1 MSISELMAS
10 VAAHLEVNLQVTASL
25 VRLGLPFQHK
35 LLKTGTSCCRVYKQ
49 NTSSLLTVKPQ
60 TTEVSA
66 LRETEQENSSVYSS
80 KLFYWIVKTLQKTS

>member
-10 VAAHLEVNLQVTASL
+10 VAAYLGELQVTGSL

-35 LLKTGTSCCRVYKQ
+35 LLKTGTPCCTVYKQ

-60 TTEVSA
+60 TTEASA

-80 KLFYWIVKTLQKTS
+80 KLFYWIVKASQKTS